1 MKTYKLLLFMLALVA
16 GISRSHAQIQIPKN
30 QAEADALARRIRTMT
45 PAQMLKFR
53 DSMMSAVK
61 KQQAAII
68 PNGKQLLLEHHYDT
82 TYTTVRFNYSKS
94 SSQHTT
100 AMGGQTSILVYGKSI
115 KATMLYEA
123 NGHTIVTCALNPPGA
138 NTKQMDKGVNALN
151 GSLKYM
157 TPAQQLQAQNLSR
170 QMAFGSSTVNNN
182 SLTGVASE
190 TGHYSGG
197 GGNSAITTKPPVINM
212 AFSFIYDPVEG
223 FSTIGVGGTYHR
235 HTESSGI
242 DEFKH
247 MEHGHTDDTASAGM
261 GGVTDP
267 HLSHLTGGA
276 APQTSDPNATYI
288 KVTKT
293 ARGFHITWTKLT
305 TQADVN
311 GRIEET
317 LNADI
322 GEPDQQ
328 YEAMIHPMPDSKYE
342 RWLPK
347 GAKVDGTDDL
357 KGDDSARF
365 YVEVHD
371 KNNPNK
377 LYPGYYTVKYQL
389 KDITHYQGITSNYP
403 TFAGHTDPDFKI
415 SDSIKYSSP
424 GTFDP
429 ESVTDSTATS
439 QPNKGNLA
447 IVRLMCL
454 DYGAWTKLTA
464 EVTLDDGTIIK
475 ACPYYDNG
483 ETFITVPYDRDEN
496 KIADAW
502 EKSEKIL
509 GKGYGLDWDEDVK
522 PDNNHPGDNI
532 PLIDEYRGFL
542 VEDDSYKPVYKR
554 FSPQNKE
561 LFTIGLADFDALNAQ
576 YKPAIKAGSQGYE
589 RASGVKTFHFTN
601 SKYGQH
607 EPGEPSGVLFGRWVN
622 VNTPLKVYTR
632 AIVINVN
639 DAARD
644 ANDKASAST
653 VPIHGVPEG
662 VGALY
667 PEDTQVVTIW
677 NQNVNKT
684 AYKPEEYLPANGNPN
699 DPNVIRKMGYI
710 RDANAEFHVNIDPMH
725 ASELVERYYTLN
737 LSRVITFSVTHEIGH
752 ATHMHHHH
760 LSEPAEKGFYH
771 GVANCPMRYW
781 QNNFEPVNCATW
793 VAMFITGNWNPATL
807 TTPWGINQP
816 MQFCKT
822 DDNCFGGMA
831 LKKH

>member
-1 MKTYKLLLFMLALVA
+1 MKTYKLLLFMLILVFCINKSYA
-16 GISRSHAQIQIPKN
+16 QIPKN
-30 QAEADALARRIRTMT
+30 QAEADALARRILTMT
-45 PAQMLKFR
+45 PAQMMKFR
-53 DSMMSAVK
+53 DSMVNAVK
-61 KQQAAII
+61 QQQARII
-68 PNGKQLLLEHHYDT
+68 PNGNQLLLEHHYDT
-82 TYTTVRFNYSKS
+82 AYTTVRFYYSKQQ
-94 SSQHTT
+94 SQYTT
-100 AMGGQTSILVYGKSI
+100 KSGGHSNTLITGKSA
-115 KATMLYEA
+115 KAIMLREA
-123 NGHTIVTCALNPPGA
+123 NGHTVISCSLNPPGA
-138 NTKQMDKGVNALN
+138 NTTQIDKGVNALN
-151 GSLKYM
+151 KSLKYM
-157 TPAQQLQAQNLSR
+157 TPAQQLAATNLGR
-170 QMAFGSSTVNNN
+170 QTAFGSAYINNN
-182 SLTGVASE
+182 TISGSASE
-190 TGHYSGG
+190 NGLYSGG
-197 GGNSAITTKPPVINM
+197 GGNTIITTRPPVINM

-223 FSTIGVGGTYHR
+223 FSTVSVGATYHR
-235 HTESSGI
+235 HTEGSDDKGNHNSS
-242 DEFKH
+242 
-247 MEHGHTDDTASAGM
+247 DDTPSAGM
-261 GGVTDP
+261 GGQTDP
-267 HLSHLTGGA
+267 HEAHLTGA
-276 APQTSDPNATYI
+276 SAPQQSDPNEAYI
-288 KVTKT
+288 KVVKT
-293 ARGFHITWTKLT
+293 ARGFHIAWTKLT
-305 TQADVN
+305 KYPDVN
-311 GRIEET
+311 GKALET
-317 LNADI
+317 LTADI

-342 RWLPK
+342 HWLPK

-371 KNNPNK
+371 KNNPDK

-389 KDITHYQGITSNYP
+389 KDITHYKGITSNYP
-403 TFAGHTDPDFKI
+403 TFAAHADPDFKI

-439 QPNKGNLA
+439 QPNKGNIA

-464 EVTLDDGTIIK
+464 EVTLDDGSVIK
-475 ACPYYDNG
+475 ACPYYDKG

-542 VEDDSYKPVYKR
+542 IEDDNYKPVYKR

-561 LFTIGLADFDALNAQ
+561 LFTIGLADFDALNEK
-576 YKPAIKAGSQGYE
+576 YKLAIKAGSQGYE
-589 RASGVKTFHFTN
+589 RASGVKTYHFTN

-607 EPGEPSGVLFGRWVN
+607 EPGEPGGVIFGRWVN
-622 VNTPLKVYTR
+622 VNSPLQTYTR
-632 AIVINVN
+632 AVVINVN
-639 DAARD
+639 NAARD
-644 ANDKASAST
+644 ANDKSSAST
-653 VPIHGVPEG
+653 VPIHGVSEG
-662 VGALY
+662 IGALY
-667 PEDTQVVTIW
+667 PEDTEVVSIW
-677 NQNVNKT
+677 NQNVIKT
-684 AYKPEEYLPANGNPN
+684 SYKPEEYLPANGNPG

-710 RDANAEFHVNIDPMH
+710 RAANAEFHVNIDPLH
-725 ASELVERYYTLN
+725 ASDLVSQYYTQN
-737 LSRVITFSVTHEIGH
+737 LSRIITFSVTHEIGH

-760 LSEPAEKGFYH
+760 LSEPGEKGYYH

-781 QNNFEPVNCATW
+781 QNNFEPVNCSTW

-822 DDNCFGGMA
+822 DDNCFGGLM